1 MCVRRAS
8 ASIYAIL
15 CRINTDTTHLL
26 FLCLWILCDEWCM
39 KYYLRT
45 DIYFDSKAFSLLSA
59 LWGAL
64 SEKNDEF
71 ITSGKPVSL
80 AREHWQFSPVAVPSS
95 FWLVKSNVFMNY
107 CNVVCFMHWI
117 FSVLSHYSAITKMY
131 WKSALKTGWFSLH
144 TMTTKALSLIYS
156 FNCSETLTFW
166 FYTVNTCITCVD
178 FFLFCTLVHEIIP
191 LIAHMWWIVLMDNE
205 YRFSSLYCVTKKH
218 LIWKTAAQSIG
229 LWVL

>member
-1 MCVRRAS
+1 MSRTSGRLYYSTTA
-8 ASIYAIL
+8 

-80 AREHWQFSPVAVPSS
+80 AREHWLFSPVAVPSS

-117 FSVLSHYSAITKMY
+117 FFSVVTLFSHHKNV
-131 WKSALKTGWFSLH
+131 L
-144 TMTTKALSLIYS
+144 
-156 FNCSETLTFW
+156 
-166 FYTVNTCITCVD
+166 
-178 FFLFCTLVHEIIP
+178 EI
-191 LIAHMWWIVLMDNE
+191 
-205 YRFSSLYCVTKKH
+205 SS
-218 LIWKTAAQSIG
+218 
-229 LWVL
+229 